1 MYISTL
7 YDQFK
12 DLRQKEVN
20 RLITQG
26 VFKLIHKDDLL
37 DSVRLFTSRFVN
49 KVKNKGTDKAY
60 KKSRLVI

>member
-7 YDQFK
+7 YNQFK

-37 DSVRLFTSRFVN
+37 DSIRLFTSCFVN